1 MLFATSSG
9 HRGGYLIKVPA
20 FLPPLFQLSHP
31 GGGSI
36 GWLSIIYAVD
46 PLFRISHLELA
57 LRGGFSAVSA
67 SEWNFCA
74 RFFWPFSFIPF
85 CKEPPR
91 SASSIFFVDLLI
103 AVRRVLASIVS
114 GDLRLGQF
122 VNIHASFR
130 TVGQACGVARV
141 AFHLVRPS

>member
-1 MLFATSSG
+1 MALKYSRFRPPFRALERSG
-9 HRGGYLIKVPA
+9 GVYRGGGDVRKCPECP
-20 FLPPLFQLSHP
+20 F
-31 GGGSI
+31 
-36 GWLSIIYAVD
+36 YA
-46 PLFRISHLELA
+46 IAGLELA

>member
-1 MLFATSSG
+1 MS
-9 HRGGYLIKVPA
+9 KCPA
-20 FLPPLFQLSHP
+20 YPPFFQLSHP
-31 GGGSI
+31 GGGS
-36 GWLSIIYAVD
+36 G
-46 PLFRISHLELA
+46 
-57 LRGGFSAVSA
+57 GGFFDVSA
-67 SEWNFCA
+67 GSVPTFGPAKCSFGLRVEFCA
-74 RFFWPFSFIPF
+74 TFFWPFSFIPF